1 MCELGRWYNVDI
13 VFTHKEIMQERLHF
27 QAERSDSLQDI
38 LELLNCMQR
47 VKARMEKGKVVVG
60 V

>member
-1 MCELGRWYNVDI
+1 
-13 VFTHKEIMQERLHF
+13 MQERLHF

-47 VKARMEKGKVVVG
+47 VKARMKKGKVVVG